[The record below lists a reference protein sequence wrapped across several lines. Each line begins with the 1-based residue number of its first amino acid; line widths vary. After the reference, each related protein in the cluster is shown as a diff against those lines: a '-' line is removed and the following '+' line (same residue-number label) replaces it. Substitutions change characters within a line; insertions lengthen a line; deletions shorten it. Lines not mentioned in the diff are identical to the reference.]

1 MLGYYFHT
9 ASWNLVIGKLHYC
22 ACKSK
27 RGSMRGVGVKCQD
40 LPFEISPLLNSQGT
54 GPPPLLHSPR
64 YTKLSL
70 GLPGK
75 YFWILSW
82 KGISAHF
89 TCMCIVFKTN
99 HLDQKCLIINACVR
113 QFKKIYNKKKNRQ
126 ELHTVYCQIYV

>member
-54 GPPPLLHSPR
+54 GPPPPSSIPPGTQN
-64 YTKLSL
+64 YPSDSL
-70 GLPGK
+70 VNISGSYHEKVLARTLPVCVSYSK
-75 YFWILSW
+75 
-82 KGISAHF
+82 
-89 TCMCIVFKTN
+89 
-99 HLDQKCLIINACVR
+99 QII
-113 QFKKIYNKKKNRQ
+113 
-126 ELHTVYCQIYV
+126 